1 MKKLS
6 NSFQNGNIWIK
17 LVWTVGIALGLIVG
31 WIIIQSVMFFLQT
44 TIGFIGLVLLSIPVS
59 MAIIAFSIMKHPKL
73 KKLEDYSSYT
83 QNIYKENG

>member
-17 LVWTVGIALGLIVG
+17 LVWIVGIALGLIVS
-31 WIIIQSVMFFLQT
+31 WIIVQSVMFFLQT
-44 TIGFIGLVLLSIPVS
+44 TIGFIGLLLLSVPVS
-59 MAIIAFSIMKHPKL
+59 MGIIAFSVMRYPKL

-83 QNIYKENG
+83 QKYL

>member
-17 LVWTVGIALGLIVG
+17 LLWTVGIALGLIIG
-31 WIIIQSVMFFLQT
+31 WIIVQSVMFFLQT

-59 MAIIAFSIMKHPKL
+59 MAIIAFSIMRYPKL

-83 QNIYKENG
+83 QKYL

>member
-6 NSFQNGNIWIK
+6 NSFQNGN
-17 LVWTVGIALGLIVG
+17 VWTKLLWVVGIAITLIAA

-59 MAIIAFSIMKHPKL
+59 MAIIAFSIMRYPKL

-83 QNIYKENG
+83 QKYL

>member
-6 NSFQNGNIWIK
+6 NSFQNGTIWTK
-17 LVWTVGIALGLIVG
+17 LVWVVGLALALIVG

-59 MAIIAFSIMKHPKL
+59 MAIIAFSIMRYPH
-73 KKLEDYSSYT
+73 KKDFYEYSSYT
-83 QNIYKENG
+83 QKYL

>member
-73 KKLEDYSSYT
+73 KKLEDYSGYT
-83 QNIYKENG
+83 QKYL

>member
-6 NSFQNGNIWIK
+6 NSFQNGNTWIK

-31 WIIIQSVMFFLQT
+31 WIVVQSVMFFLQT
-44 TIGFIGLVLLSIPVS
+44 TIGFIGLILLSVPVS
-59 MAIIAFSIMKHPKL
+59 MGIIAFSIMKHPKI

-83 QNIYKENG
+83 QKYL

>member
-6 NSFQNGNIWIK
+6 NSFQNGTIWTK
-17 LVWTVGIALGLIVG
+17 LLWVVGIALGLIIG

-59 MAIIAFSIMKHPKL
+59 MGIIAFSIMRYPRRKDYH
-73 KKLEDYSSYT
+73 EYSSFT
-83 QNIYKENG
+83 QKYL

>member
-17 LVWTVGIALGLIVG
+17 LVWTVGIALGLIIG

-59 MAIIAFSIMKHPKL
+59 MGIIAFSIMKHPKL

-83 QNIYKENG
+83 QKYL

>member
-17 LVWTVGIALGLIVG
+17 LLWTVGIALGLIIG

-59 MAIIAFSIMKHPKL
+59 MGIIAFSIMKHPKL
-73 KKLEDYSSYT
+73 K
-83 QNIYKENG
+83 N

>member
-17 LVWTVGIALGLIVG
+17 LVWTVGIALGLIIG
-31 WIIIQSVMFFLQT
+31 WIIVQSVMFFLQT

-83 QNIYKENG
+83 QKYL

>member
-6 NSFQNGNIWIK
+6 NSFQNGTIWIK
-17 LVWTVGIALGLIVG
+17 LVWVVGLALALIVG

-59 MAIIAFSIMKHPKL
+59 MGIIAFSIMKHPR
-73 KKLEDYSSYT
+73 KKEFNEYSKYV
-83 QNIYKENG
+83 QKYL

>member
-17 LVWTVGIALGLIVG
+17 LVWTVGIALGLIIG

-44 TIGFIGLVLLSIPVS
+44 TIGFIGLLLLSVPVS
-59 MAIIAFSIMKHPKL
+59 MGIIAFSIMKHPKL

-83 QNIYKENG
+83 QKYL

>member
-17 LVWTVGIALGLIVG
+17 LVWTVGIALGLIIA
-31 WIIIQSVMFFLQT
+31 WIIVQSVMFFLQT

-59 MAIIAFSIMKHPKL
+59 MAIIAFSIMRYPKL

-83 QNIYKENG
+83 QKYL

>member
-1 MKKLS
+1 MKKLA

-17 LVWTVGIALGLIVG
+17 LVWTVGIALGLIVS

-44 TIGFIGLVLLSIPVS
+44 TIGFIGLLLLSIPVS
-59 MAIIAFSIMKHPKL
+59 MGIIAFSIMKHPKL

-83 QNIYKENG
+83 QKYL

>member
-6 NSFQNGNIWIK
+6 NSFQNGNGWTK
-17 LVWTVGIALGLIVG
+17 LLWVIGIAVSLIVS

-44 TIGFIGLVLLSIPVS
+44 TIGFIGLMLSSIPVS
-59 MAIIAFSIMKHPKL
+59 MGIIAFSIMKHPKL

-83 QNIYKENG
+83 QKYL

>member
-17 LVWTVGIALGLIVG
+17 LVWIVGIALGLIVS
-31 WIIIQSVMFFLQT
+31 WIIVQSVMFFLQT
-44 TIGFIGLVLLSIPVS
+44 TIGFIGLLLLSVPVS
-59 MAIIAFSIMKHPKL
+59 MGIIAFSIMRYPKL

-83 QNIYKENG
+83 QKYL

>member
-17 LVWTVGIALGLIVG
+17 LVWTVGIALGLIVA
-31 WIIIQSVMFFLQT
+31 WIIVQSVMFFLQT
-44 TIGFIGLVLLSIPVS
+44 TIGFIGLILLSVPVS
-59 MAIIAFSIMKHPKL
+59 MGVIAFSIMKHPKL

-83 QNIYKENG
+83 QKYL

>member
-6 NSFQNGNIWIK
+6 NSFQNGNIWTK
-17 LVWTVGIALGLIVG
+17 LVWTVGIALGLIVA

-83 QNIYKENG
+83 QKYL

>member
-6 NSFQNGNIWIK
+6 NSFQNGTIWTK
-17 LVWTVGIALGLIVG
+17 LVWVIGLALALIVG

-59 MAIIAFSIMKHPKL
+59 MAIIAFSIMRYPH
-73 KKLEDYSSYT
+73 KKDFHEYSSFAQKYL
-83 QNIYKENG
+83 